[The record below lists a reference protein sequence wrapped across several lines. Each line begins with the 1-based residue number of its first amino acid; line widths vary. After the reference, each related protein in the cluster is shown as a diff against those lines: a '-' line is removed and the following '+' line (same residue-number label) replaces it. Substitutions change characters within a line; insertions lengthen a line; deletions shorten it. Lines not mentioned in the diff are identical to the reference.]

1 MKARVEARVE
11 NLNESKPIAKYPA
24 FFEYK
29 VVFEKQEAVNAIF
42 HKILGEN
49 REFSH
54 ELSKDSKNGNYRSYT
69 LKVFVLNEKDKNRI
83 FNALKEKAKFV
94 L

>member
-1 MKARVEARVE
+1 MKARVEARVA
-11 NLNESKPIAKYPA
+11 NLNEPKPFINYPT
-24 FFEYK
+24 FLEYK
-29 VVFEKQEAVNAIF
+29 VVFEKQDAVNAIF
-42 HKILGEN
+42 RKILGEK

-54 ELSKDSKNGNYRSYT
+54 ELSKDSKNSKYQSYT

-83 FNALKEKAKFV
+83 FNALKERAKFV